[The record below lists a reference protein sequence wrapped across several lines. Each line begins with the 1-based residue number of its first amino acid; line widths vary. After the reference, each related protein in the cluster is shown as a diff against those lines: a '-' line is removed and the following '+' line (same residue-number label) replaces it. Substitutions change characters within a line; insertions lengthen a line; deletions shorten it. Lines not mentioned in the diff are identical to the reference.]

1 MKKKLII
8 AALVIFVGLPL
19 LLVVISTATT
29 TEAATPDEPTV
40 IVIFSPTGAKDI
52 PRAIKVDILKSAYF
66 VEIVQAV
73 KTIFPAGGQ
82 FTIISPVDIHLPEGV
97 VIEAGVPKVFGF

>member
-40 IVIFSPTGAKDI
+40 IVIFSPQKGEEKAFEVPVAALSSQGFIALVNAMKIATGGGTFTVSSLTQI
-52 PRAIKVDILKSAYF
+52 P
-66 VEIVQAV
+66 
-73 KTIFPAGGQ
+73 
-82 FTIISPVDIHLPEGV
+82 LPNGER
-97 VIEAGVPKVFGF
+97 IEAGVPRDFGF